1 MWKDGKVN
9 MLNKQNIE
17 TWYAKIHIILEMVYL
32 EQDWWLPLGLVV
44 ELEGDLTT
52 LLVMAKLQ
60 ALLYLELVLRL
71 VPEKEVK
78 NIKL

>member
-1 MWKDGKVN
+1 MWKDGKPN

-17 TWYAKIHIILEMVYL
+17 TWYVKIHILLEMVYL

-44 ELEGDLTT
+44 GVEGDLTT